1 MRNGAHCTKYVADPV
16 TRPVWDSTKSATSQP
31 YGLLIQIDRLDLP
44 ESYSP
49 PVRTG

>member
-31 YGLLIQIDRLDLP
+31 YGLLIQIDRALI
-44 ESYSP
+44 SP
-49 PVRTG
+49 RVTRRR